1 MSSVKDF
8 FDKIVKTLYLSQY
21 KSLKLYKGR
30 YYKYTEN
37 KWELIDSLEE
47 VSKDLYFVIWKNTA
61 NRSSDLSKLYKY
73 IDRYDVLK
81 MKVRKIVL
89 KRLEKIVKANSEVSF
104 TVNTVDEVSKEDE
117 QKEEEEVVVTSTG
130 EDSPVLSSAMQFSMF
145 NKRKQNES
153 FEYTSKS
160 FFKKKTHTV
169 CVSTYTV

>member
-1 MSSVKDF
+1 MEFDVDKKGFRTIPKLSSVKDF

-47 VSKDLYFVIWKNTA
+47 EYM
-61 NRSSDLSKLYKY
+61 Y
-73 IDRYDVLK
+73 IDRYDVFK

-104 TVNTVDEVSKEDE
+104 TVSTVDEVSKEDE
-117 QKEEEEVVVTSTG
+117 QKEEEEEEVVTSTG
-130 EDSPVLSSAMQFSMF
+130 EDSPVLRSAMQFSLF

-160 FFKKKTHTV
+160 FFNK
-169 CVSTYTV
+169 